1 MKHLQWRVEN
11 NIAHIVFERPPANA
25 LAASVLAELSIVLN
39 EIESDKEV
47 HAAVLY
53 GEGRFFAAGADIKEF
68 TNVENSSGFSD
79 LGTNGQHVFNKMET
93 LTKPVI
99 AAIHGAAL
107 GGGLEMAMAC
117 HMRIATKEAK
127 LGLPETTL
135 GLIPGYAGSQRLPEL
150 VGRPKAG
157 EMILTGLPISGE
169 EAERWGLVNKAVPE
183 GEHVKA
189 AVEIA
194 GHIASKSRI
203 TTEMGLELLR
213 YAIPPARE
221 EGSRKEAELF
231 GRAFASE
238 DAKEGIQAFI
248 EKRKPSFK
256 NK

>member
-1 MKHLQWRVEN
+1 MEHLQWRVEN

-25 LAASVLAELSIVLN
+25 LAASVLSELSDVLD
-39 EIESDKEV
+39 EIEADKEV

-79 LGTNGQHVFNKMET
+79 LGTNGQKVFNKMEA

-117 HMRIATKEAK
+117 HLRVSTKEAK

-157 EMILTGLPISGE
+157 EMILTGLPITGE

-203 TTEMGLELLR
+203 TTKMGLELLR

-248 EKRKPSFK
+248 EKRKPSFR